1 MSFLLKKTD
10 LIYFYLNNDTKDN
23 SQQNT
28 FNTMDI
34 IQNEWHKLVFIK
46 TSLYSLFKHQIFILS
61 NMYCFKFGKI
71 SF

>member
-23 SQQNT
+23 SQQNK

-34 IQNEWHKLVFIK
+34 IQNEWYKLVFIN
-46 TSLYSLFKHQIFILS
+46 TSSYSLFKHQIL
-61 NMYCFKFGKI
+61 Y
-71 SF
+71 

>member
-10 LIYFYLNNDTKDN
+10 MIYFYLNNDTKDN
-23 SQQNT
+23 SQQNK

-46 TSLYSLFKHQIFILS
+46 TSLYS
-61 NMYCFKFGKI
+61 
-71 SF
+71 

>member
-23 SQQNT
+23 SQQNK

-34 IQNEWHKLVFIK
+34 IQNEWYKLVFIN
-46 TSLYSLFKHQIFILS
+46 TSSYSFFKHQIL
-61 NMYCFKFGKI
+61 Y
-71 SF
+71 